1 MTSQFTLHHKV
12 WGICRKC
19 KAPVDN
25 SRGPAVA
32 ASNTF
37 KATVP
42 GGAANDTTCPD
53 SSSATACANATVWLS
68 PVLADY
74 SSESHVRFMKRTKKI
89 QFSYVWQHQVP
100 STLSIPT
107 KPPMK
112 VLEDVPN
119 VVAAT
124 SYQRYLDCREP
135 RRSHK
140 GFVRK
145 AWEST
150 LQHLTLLWE
159 HQGEDA
165 SATVNRWAY
174 PWSCWKPWGERDC
187 LPIFLRTDA
196 NYLPQAEADLG
207 EFQRVWPALE
217 FLVRPPYLKR
227 VSHWSTTVGPHS
239 PHLRTGEQRPQLK
252 PIVLWAPKD
261 AKAMMPHAQ
270 PDLATV
276 PSPGKECSTW
286 TQPDA
291 TNVSGISIDFAWPRA
306 KGVSILKSL
315 RSVLGHSTTGTA
327 TCRESLHA
335 SRNNLQK
342 EAIMLQFV
350 TVPSGPPLQGANV
363 SLHVIEN
370 WALLCID
377 RFIFR
382 SCQRVLVF
390 AHIPF
395 PKRRW
400 QPKLGTPAFSHD
412 PQLGKVMIKSTSD
425 Y

>member
-1 MTSQFTLHHKV
+1 
-12 WGICRKC
+12 
-19 KAPVDN
+19 
-25 SRGPAVA
+25 
-32 ASNTF
+32 
-37 KATVP
+37 
-42 GGAANDTTCPD
+42 
-53 SSSATACANATVWLS
+53 
-68 PVLADY
+68 
-74 SSESHVRFMKRTKKI
+74 
-89 QFSYVWQHQVP
+89 
-100 STLSIPT
+100 
-107 KPPMK
+107 MK

-165 SATVNRWAY
+165 SATVNCWAY
-174 PWSCWKPWGERDC
+174 PLSCWKPWGERDC

-207 EFQRVWPALE
+207 EFPLVWPVLE

-276 PSPGKECSTW
+276 PSPGKECSSVQHGLNLMPQTSQLSLLILLGQGPRVCQFRNPW
-286 TQPDA
+286 DLCWA
-291 TNVSGISIDFAWPRA
+291 TLPLARRLAANLCMHPG
-306 KGVSILKSL
+306 
-315 RSVLGHSTTGTA
+315 TT
-327 TCRESLHA
+327 C
-335 SRNNLQK
+335 
-342 EAIMLQFV
+342 
-350 TVPSGPPLQGANV
+350 
-363 SLHVIEN
+363 
-370 WALLCID
+370 
-377 RFIFR
+377 
-382 SCQRVLVF
+382 
-390 AHIPF
+390 
-395 PKRRW
+395 KRR
-400 QPKLGTPAFSHD
+400 Q
-412 PQLGKVMIKSTSD
+412 
-425 Y
+425 